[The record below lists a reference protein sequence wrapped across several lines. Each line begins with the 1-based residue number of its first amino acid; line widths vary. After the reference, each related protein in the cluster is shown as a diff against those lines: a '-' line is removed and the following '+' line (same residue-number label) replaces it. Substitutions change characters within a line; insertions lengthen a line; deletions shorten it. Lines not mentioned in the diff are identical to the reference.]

1 MPIPDPI
8 AFTIFGVDIRWYGV
22 LIACAIGIAVALTCL
37 RAPKHNLT
45 ADQMLDVL
53 IFAIPGGILGA
64 RIYYVIF
71 EWSYYGQHLDQILN
85 FRGGGLAIHGGL
97 IGSFLVAYLV
107 CRHKNVKF
115 LDGMDLCTGPHRTD
129 HRTGAGHRAL
139 GQLFQFRGARRS
151 DRSALGDHGRRRQ
164 SASHVFI

>member
-71 EWSYYGQHLDQILN
+71 EWSYYGQHLDQIGRVGRQVADAAAQRAGIHQEQPMNGHHVLL
-85 FRGGGLAIHGGL
+85 RRLAQQL
-97 IGSFLVAYLV
+97 
-107 CRHKNVKF
+107 
-115 LDGMDLCTGPHRTD
+115 
-129 HRTGAGHRAL
+129 GAGGEHA
-139 GQLFQFRGARRS
+139 GAAGRGHQHKSIAF
-151 DRSALGDHGRRRQ
+151 LL
-164 SASHVFI
+164 